1 MPANI
6 ECPCGHNVRLPDEFT
21 NTRIKCPVCGE
32 LLSTATAQ
40 PDDVPRK
47 ERYQP
52 SVEPSQATD
61 DSSAASPEPTG
72 TRTGN
77 NKQRAATES
86 SQPRTVSDLHAKGCV
101 LLAGLPT
108 PSFFTRCSVML
119 LPDRVRIESSGLLGA
134 RRLDFRV
141 SEITSAEIRRC
152 PGWYLLV
159 PGFLLLPANG
169 VGLVFLLAF
178 LVVRHSFLI
187 LHCGSATVAIRFK
200 ADDTDATTL
209 GDAILQAACNS
220 QSRGSSSE

>member
-159 PGFLLLPANG
+159 
-169 VGLVFLLAF
+169 LLAF